1 MTSCFAVVQTL
12 TPLTLELGGKSPAFV
27 DAGHDTWNG
36 INNRSLELFLEEA
49 TEAPFTKIAMFA
61 AWFEQTNRRG
71 VTALSHFAC
80 CGPPF
85 D

>member
-1 MTSCFAVVQTL
+1 MRRWAPGRPDVLLMTSCFAVQTL

-36 INNRSLELFLEEA
+36 IDNGSLELF
-49 TEAPFTKIAMFA
+49 F
-61 AWFEQTNRRG
+61 G
-71 VTALSHFAC
+71 GS
-80 CGPPF
+80 